1 MANPEALAGGHDA
14 GHEPQFAHGTRKD
27 YVTGFVL
34 SVILTGVPFIVVMAG
49 VFPSARMTAFL
60 VLACAIAQIIV
71 HMVYFLHMSPKTEA
85 GWTLVALAFTFIVL
99 VIAVVGTVWVM
110 YHLDQNMMPGMMS
123 EQPGD

>member
-1 MANPEALAGGHDA
+1 MANPESLADGHDA
-14 GHEPQFAHGTRKD
+14 GHEPQFPHGTRQD

-34 SVILTGVPFIVVMAG
+34 SVILTAVPFIVVMAG
-49 VFPSARMTAFL
+49 GFPSARMTVFL

-85 GWTLVALAFTFIVL
+85 GWTLVALAFTIIVL

-110 YHLDQNMMPGMMS
+110 YHMDRNMMPGMMT
-123 EQPGD
+123 EQPDS